1 MNVSL
6 YLFVTAMLV
15 AAAFLS
21 GLTWR
26 EMRGYWVAG
35 WQEITQKGES
45 SLGRNSVNWLGG
57 IALLMAIVLCS
68 LAK

>member
-15 AAAFLS
+15 VAAFLS

-26 EMRGYWVAG
+26 EMRSYWVAG
-35 WQEITQKGES
+35 WREITQKGES